1 MSIKGAKIIDL
12 NQEEEEALENENLV
26 IDLAD
31 EKKAGAKV
39 SEKKNKK

>member
-26 IDLAD
+26 IDLGD
-31 EKKAGAKV
+31 EKKSGAKL